1 VQLLLQINLPQKLT
15 AKIWPTQRPGSAA
28 AAQQQHARV
37 TSGQNS
43 VTNYG
48 FLDFRK
54 KLSLVLL
61 FINIS
66 F

>member
-1 VQLLLQINLPQKLT
+1 MAN
-15 AKIWPTQRPGSAA
+15 AEAE

-66 F
+66 FWIKLFFISDFQNVKV